1 MKLTFGFDLGTNSI
15 GWAVVNKEKE
25 QIKGMGSVIF
35 PMGVNLEKGV
45 KEVSKNETRRDKRQA
60 RRQNFRRKIRK
71 AKLAERLS
79 EKGMFPDI
87 DYLTEKYM
95 PESKDLKFAY
105 KFQRLIRQVPRCEEL
120 NDFFHLNP
128 YELRAKAYNGEKLS
142 KREIGRVIYQMGL
155 RRGYRET
162 LQDGDEKGAIYKG
175 KPKENKTGIEE
186 TQEKIVE
193 YGTLGNYLHNENPHQ
208 KRLRNRYTLRSMYTD
223 EFNLIYKNQQKHYPE
238 LLDEDFYNELGF
250 VHPTDPLLNGILF
263 YQRPL
268 RSQKHLLGNC
278 QFESTKPVAPKSCP
292 DFEKFRALTYATNI
306 RCNGEPLSADDQ
318 QTVVDFLLAQKASK
332 KFAQLRK
339 KLSDPT
345 APYNYD
351 DQEGLPA
358 SPTLSNLKSIFKK
371 DWKRFSEKEV
381 EDLWHLKY
389 WAEDPDWLESKLRE
403 KYGLDDKSIGQFKKF
418 RLPDGYANLSR
429 KAIRAISEFM
439 HKGFTYDSAVLL
451 AGVKNAMG
459 ENWDQ
464 MPVETQ
470 SDLEDQIMEIAVEK
484 GDGTSLARI
493 KSFLL
498 DHQGLSEKRLRKLY
512 HHSFKEHKAD
522 KIHLPEPDNVRNP
535 VVQQSLFV
543 LRRLYNQLVDE
554 YGQPHEVKIELARD
568 LKGSKNERNDTRDR
582 NRKQRDVNIA
592 IKKTLDEYNQPHSR
606 ENIQKLQLYNELIN
620 TNGKAVNPFYPSQT
634 FSIKDL
640 FGSGAVQI
648 EHIVPKSKSLNN
660 SLGNKTLC
668 DADTNRK
675 KGNRTPYEYYKSI
688 GADWEAIK
696 KRIFKILPY
705 QKAKRFIDEKNLD
718 ADDFISRQLND
729 TRYISRYAVTYLRQ
743 ACDNVDIMQGTVSA
757 MLRHYWGLDGI
768 LTPAYHLDVENGEYF
783 VAINEKDEVAA
794 YRHWDGSKIKK
805 IEDELSKVGKVYNGN
820 VLHGKFYPRKQRL
833 DHRHHAIDA
842 LVVALA
848 KKSHLQQ
855 LSTAH
860 AKEVDF
866 KELRRSNKHVVTP
879 PWEGFWVQT
888 KREVDNILV
897 YHKQNNRVLTKIKKR
912 LYNYDGSPKKING
925 EHVFAEGYAARGQ
938 LHKETVYG
946 LHEYKN
952 GERGYHL
959 RKSIDFIK
967 DNKHLATV
975 VDPGIRQAIT
985 AHLASLG
992 LDVYNP
998 KGWKIADLDTETRNA
1013 VFFRKEENGAPVPQV
1028 FLPNRNGA
1036 PIPIKKVRVK
1046 VSFGNAQQLKNG
1058 VNQYVDPQNNHH
1070 AMIYANPE
1078 GELNEDMVTL
1088 WTAVKRARAKEPVY
1102 QTPEG
1107 CETLFS
1113 LEENDF
1119 FLLGLSDSEVLDW
1132 HQLDNHTL
1140 QDHLYRVQKIS
1151 SGYYVFR
1158 KHTATTIKFDSEMKR
1173 IVSMSGLRKENPVK
1187 VRIDITG
1194 KIAPW

>member
-15 GWAVVNKEKE
+15 GWAVVDKKKE
-25 QIKGMGSVIF
+25 QIKGMGSVVF

-71 AKLAERLS
+71 AKLAERLA

-87 DYLTEKYM
+87 DHLTEKYL
-95 PESKDLKFAY
+95 PEAADLKFEY

-128 YELRAKAYNGEKLS
+128 YQLRAKAYDGEKLS

-175 KPKENKTGIEE
+175 KPGEGKTGIEE
-186 TQEKIVE
+186 TQEKIAE
-193 YGTLGNYLHNENPHQ
+193 YGTLGNYLHHEDPHQ
-208 KRLRNRYTLRSMYTD
+208 TRLRNRYTLRSMYTD
-223 EFNLIYKNQQKHYPE
+223 EFNLIFKNQQKHYPE

-250 VHPTDPLLNGILF
+250 VHPTDPLKNGILF

-292 DFEKFRALTYATNI
+292 DFEQFRALTYATNI

-318 QTVVDFLLAQKASK
+318 KAVVDFLLAQKSSK
-332 KFAQLRK
+332 KFADLKK

-351 DQEGLPA
+351 DKEGIPA
-358 SPTLSNLKSIFKK
+358 STTLANLKTIFKK
-371 DWKRFSEKEV
+371 NWKNFSEKDI

-389 WAEDPDWLESKLRE
+389 WAKDPTWLDNHLRE
-403 KYGLDDKSIGQFKKF
+403 KYDLDEKSIGQFKKF
-418 RLPDGYANLSR
+418 RLPEGYANLSR
-429 KAIRAISEFM
+429 KAIRAVSEFM
-439 HKGFTYDSAVLL
+439 VKGFTYNDAVLL
-451 AGVKNAMG
+451 AGVKKAMG
-459 ENWDQ
+459 ANWDD
-464 MPVETQ
+464 MSVDLQ
-470 SDLEDQIMEIAVEK
+470 SELEDQILLIAGEQ
-484 GDGTSLARI
+484 GDGTSIDRI
-493 KSFLL
+493 KEFLL
-498 DHQGLSEKRLRKLY
+498 THQGLSEKDLKKLY
-512 HHSFKEHKAD
+512 HHSFKAFNAD
-522 KIHLPEPDNVRNP
+522 KKHLPEPENVRNP
-535 VVQQSLFV
+535 VVQQALYV
-543 LRRLYNQLVDE
+543 LRNLYNQMVDE

-568 LKGSKNERNDTRDR
+568 LKGSKKERDDIRDR
-582 NRKQRDVNIA
+582 NRDQRDINIA

-606 ENIQKLQLYNELIN
+606 ENIQKLQLYNELVN
-620 TNGKAVNPFYPSQT
+620 TFGKAVNPFNPEQT
-634 FSIKDL
+634 FGIKDL
-640 FGSGAVQI
+640 FDRGVVQI
-648 EHIVPKSKSLNN
+648 EHIVPLSTCLNN
-660 SLGNKTLC
+660 SMGNKTLC

-675 KGNRTPYEYYKSI
+675 KGNRTPYEYFKSI

-696 KRIFKILPY
+696 KSMFKILPY
-705 QKAKRFIDEKNLD
+705 QKAKRFIDEKNPD

-729 TRYISRYAVTYLRQ
+729 TRYISRYAVSYLRN

-783 VAINEKDEVAA
+783 VAIDENDDVAD
-794 YRHWDGSKIKK
+794 YRHWDGTKIKK

-820 VLHGKFYPRKQRL
+820 VLHGKFYPRKDRL

-860 AKEVDF
+860 ANEVDF
-866 KELRRSNKHVVTP
+866 KELRRSNEHVVTP
-879 PWEGFWVQT
+879 PWEGFWTHT

-912 LYNYDGSPKKING
+912 LYNFDGTPKKVNG
-925 EHVFAEGYAARGQ
+925 EQIFAQGYSARGS
-938 LHKETVYG
+938 LHKESVYG

-952 GERGYHL
+952 GERGYHI
-959 RKSIDFIK
+959 RKPINFIE
-967 DNKHLATV
+967 NHKHLAKV
-975 VDPGIRQAIT
+975 VDPGVRQAIT
-985 AHLASLG
+985 DRLEALG
-992 LDVYNP
+992 LDVRNP
-998 KGWKIADLDTETRNA
+998 KGWKLTELDAETRKT
-1013 VFFRKEENGAPVPQV
+1013 VFFEADEKGNPIPQV
-1028 FLPNRNGA
+1028 FLPNKSGA
-1036 PIPIKKVRVK
+1036 PMPIKKVRIREEI
-1046 VSFGNAQQLKNG
+1046 GNAVALKQE
-1058 VNQYVDPQNNHH
+1058 VNQYVNPRNNHH
-1070 AMIYANPE
+1070 VMIYADSE
-1078 GELNEDMVTL
+1078 GGLHEDMVTL
-1088 WTAVKRARAKEPVY
+1088 WTAVKRARSKQPVY
-1102 QTPEG
+1102 QTPKN
-1107 CETLFS
+1107 CEPLFS
-1113 LEENDF
+1113 LEENDL
-1119 FLLGLSDSEVLDW
+1119 FLLGLPDDLVLDW

-1140 QDHLYRVQKIS
+1140 HDHLYRIQKIS
-1151 SGYYVFR
+1151 PNDYSFR
-1158 KHTATTIKFDSEMKR
+1158 KHTATTIKYASESKR
-1173 IVSMSGLRKENPVK
+1173 VSVSSLQKENPVK
-1187 VRIDITG
+1187 VRLGITG